1 MVDKNVTL
9 AMYGEL
15 IQSEDFLSLSTATC
29 APEIAL
35 CSLMIEK
42 LSELPDFYT
51 YPEFV
56 EYCKEKGSND
66 GVFAAM
72 YILSSVASG
81 FKRMIIVLEKTY
93 SNHPVQ

>member
-15 IQSEDFLSLSTATC
+15 IHSENFLSLSTATC

-35 CSLMIEK
+35 CSLMIDK

-51 YPEFV
+51 YSEFV

-72 YILSSVASG
+72 YILSSVASV
-81 FKRMIIVLEKTY
+81 FKKMVIILENTY
-93 SNHPVQ
+93 SEYPVQ